1 MVRQVYVQKIE
12 EVQIGKNPELL
23 NIFKLHKKNRQLKLT
38 IITNI
43 QQPVYKNNQIIVRN
57 INRTHK
63 S

>member
-1 MVRQVYVQKIE
+1 MLLMLGWVSLVTKFIIKMRMVRQVYVQKIE

-43 QQPVYKNNQIIVRN
+43 Q
-57 INRTHK
+57 
-63 S
+63 

>member
-12 EVQIGKNPELL
+12 EVQIRKNPELL
-23 NIFKLHKKNRQLKLT
+23 NTFKLHKKNRQLKLT

-43 QQPVYKNNQIIVRN
+43 QQPVYKNNQIIVKN